1 MPILAIDPR
10 LLQEVGDLRVLTR
23 NQLELIDAIAN
34 NSHRTDAI
42 DILKS
47 HCRVRQ

>member
-23 NQLELIDAIAN
+23 NQLELIDAIEH
-34 NSHRTDAI
+34 NSHRTDATDLI
-42 DILKS
+42 KS
-47 HCRVRQ
+47 YGKVRQ